1 MAVHPQAISICT
13 GIGGLDLAA
22 RMVFGARSVCYVERE
37 AAALEILAARIQ
49 DGSMDDAPVWSDARS
64 FDGKPWRGKVDLIT
78 AGYPCQPFSVAGR
91 GLAEADPR
99 HIWPD
104 IKRVIGEVQP
114 TVVVLE
120 NVQGHLK
127 RGFDTVLND
136 LDELGFDAEW
146 GIYSASQAGAPHR
159 RNRLFVLAHRRD
171 IGFPIGWTTLH
182 DDGSDA
188 PGHDLDR
195 CVPAMADAASDDGRC
210 GERRTQE
217 GVGAHGERRRR
228 PAERSSSMADAECF
242 GGERWRE
249 RRELSRTPEEVGAQ
263 VPQQHAADREGEA
276 VGDADRCESSMADAQ
291 RVDRRATKQRW
302 VEEERTTVG
311 WGGGEL
317 GHADSTGLQGRIG
330 PVTERPH
337 QWTAWPPGPEGDW
350 SDIPE
355 YLWPA
360 VEPPVRRGPH
370 GVPGRVDRLRALGN
384 AVCPAQAVVALDDL
398 LSRMTHA

>member
-1 MAVHPQAISICT
+1 VAVHPQAISICT

-210 GERRTQE
+210 GERRPQE

-276 VGDADRCESSMADAQ
+276 VGHTNGSRS
-291 RVDRRATKQRW
+291 
-302 VEEERTTVG
+302 
-311 WGGGEL
+311 
-317 GHADSTGLQGRIG
+317 QGRHRAFG
-330 PVTERPH
+330 QGAHE
-337 QWTAWPPGPEGDW
+337 WTAWPPGPEGDW
-350 SDIPE
+350 SDIPQH
-355 YLWPA
+355 LWPA